1 MYKIDYYMTKNQ
13 IDIIESSYKNWLNA
27 RGNSEIDDKSLSL
40 IAELIRVCAQQSDM
54 VDKEHRDLFH
64 SLWKQRFEFEK
75 IVMNELNKI
84 K

>member
-13 IDIIESSYKNWLNA
+13 INMIEGSYKNWLNA
-27 RGNSEIDDKSLSL
+27 KESTELDDKSLAI
-40 IAELIRVCAQQSDM
+40 IADMIRACAQQSDM

-64 SLWKQRFEFEK
+64 SLWKQRFEFEE